1 MYKLPIPVLLVLVL
15 ISSAGAQQFDFPES
29 AAQDPATLSKAVV
42 RLAGQTLA
50 VYKDDDREKYLSN
63 LSALQAVAGEYPEAV
78 QSFVALR
85 DFRRSTGVSNAAWRD
100 LQFEVYVRAKAAA
113 SAR

>member
-29 AAQDPATLSKAVV
+29 AAQDPATLSKAIV
-42 RLAGQTLA
+42 RLAGQALA

-63 LSALQAVAGEYPEAV
+63 LSALQTPSPFARPHGRSA
-78 QSFVALR
+78 FVPR
-85 DFRRSTGVSNAAWRD
+85 M
-100 LQFEVYVRAKAAA
+100 
-113 SAR
+113 